1 MNGFETKEC
10 RTYGQILCD
19 VQNKWGW
26 MENINLMMVWRLLA
40 LIFLAKTVHE
50 KSILLPLLPAS
61 FLAIDEPF
69 LFKWMMHYALLSMF
83 PLMCRD
89 ELILPYISLSALF
102 ILLYHAPGGRKEKRV
117 ALSPSNLKSFVVV
130 FLVLCSLILHV
141 VYLVV
146 SPPEKYPFLFEAM
159 IVLLCFSQFL
169 FIAGYTNIKQWMT
182 LKDSALENK
191 EKKHLWSFVSGIE
204 SLFLTPFYFSF

>member
-1 MNGFETKEC
+1 MNGFETKER
-10 RTYGQILCD
+10 RTYGPFLCD

-102 ILLYHAPGGRKEKRV
+102 ILLYHAPGGRKEKRD
-117 ALSPSNLKSFVVV
+117 ALSPSNLKSFVAV
-130 FLVLCSLILHV
+130 FLVLCSLVLHV

-146 SPPEKYPFLFEAM
+146 TPLEKYPFLFEAM
-159 IVLLCFSQFL
+159 IMLLCFSQFL

-191 EKKHLWSFVSGIE
+191 EKKYLW
-204 SLFLTPFYFSF
+204 